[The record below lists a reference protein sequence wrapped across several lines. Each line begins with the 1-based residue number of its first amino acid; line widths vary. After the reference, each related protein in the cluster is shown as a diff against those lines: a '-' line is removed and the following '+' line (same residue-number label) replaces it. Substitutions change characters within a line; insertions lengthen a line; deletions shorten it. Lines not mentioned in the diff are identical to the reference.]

1 MNDFDELVSRAAGR
15 LFVDFGIDEMRA
27 DMLLE
32 HYRQQA
38 IHRAAT
44 TGYLLQDVDASTL
57 FLKRPLDGFD
67 LPLDAADPV
76 EKLLF
81 LTNGV
86 ARE

>member
-15 LFVDFGIDEMRA
+15 LFVGFGIDEMRA

-44 TGYLLQDVDASTL
+44 TG
-57 FLKRPLDGFD
+57 
-67 LPLDAADPV
+67 
-76 EKLLF
+76 
-81 LTNGV
+81 
-86 ARE
+86 